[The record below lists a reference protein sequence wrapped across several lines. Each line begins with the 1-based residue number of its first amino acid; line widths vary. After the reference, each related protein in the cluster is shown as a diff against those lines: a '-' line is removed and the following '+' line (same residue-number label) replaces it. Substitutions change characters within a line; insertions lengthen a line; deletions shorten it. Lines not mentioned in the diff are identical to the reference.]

1 MPFSQRIRGA
11 SFREEYDET
20 CFIQNNSEF
29 NEDNSALAV
38 RNTGGTSF
46 RSRNAHIIPAKE
58 PQLKQKLTVVLDL
71 DETIVYARDGP
82 LYVRP
87 HIDELF
93 EFLAENCETIVWT
106 SSIRRYANA
115 VVSQVDKFAAVKHI
129 VYRHPSWCNT
139 QVKDLKLL
147 GRDLE
152 STLIIENTPDCM
164 RGYEANGLLV
174 EDYTGGELE
183 DKTLLSLLNLLQDL
197 VHSREVENISVPEYL
212 RRTRLAPRCRVVTDK
227 GNYMECHCINSE
239 LEDSLTYFA
248 EIPASPLLRGNMADP
263 IVC

>member
-20 CFIQNNSEF
+20 FFLQNAEVV
-29 NEDNSALAV
+29 EDLSSATNRSTSSSSFLN
-38 RNTGGTSF
+38 RNT
-46 RSRNAHIIPAKE
+46 HIIPPKAKH
-58 PQLKQKLTVVLDL
+58 LKHKLTVVLDL

-93 EFLAENCETIVWT
+93 RFLAAHCETIVWT
-106 SSIRRYANA
+106 SSIRRYADA

-129 VYRHPSWCNT
+129 VYRHPSWCGN

-183 DKTLLSLLNLLQDL
+183 DRTLLSLLNLLQDL
-197 VHSREVENISVPEYL
+197 VRCRDVEHLSVPEYL
-212 RRTRLAPRCRVVTDK
+212 RRTRLAPLCRVVTDK

-239 LEDSLTYFA
+239 LEDTRTYFA
-248 EIPASPLLRGNMADP
+248 EVPASSLLQSDFTNA